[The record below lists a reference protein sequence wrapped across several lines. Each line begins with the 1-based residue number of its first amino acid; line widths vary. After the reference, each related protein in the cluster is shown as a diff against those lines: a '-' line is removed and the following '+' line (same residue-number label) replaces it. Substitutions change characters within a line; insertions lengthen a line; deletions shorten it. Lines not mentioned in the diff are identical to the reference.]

1 VLDLQASDV
10 ELLVALVRGVRDA
23 MGYTGG
29 SGTAVVHGL
38 LDQKAVTGLA
48 KRALHSLNYSTDL
61 YLGDLALS
69 GKSDETRRKYRYV
82 LDEFSDMFEHLTP
95 AEVGEEQCRRFLARW
110 ADSSPSTLA
119 LHVSVLRCFFL
130 FLKRQKIVAVSPME
144 NIDRPRRPHPEDLDV
159 VSNDARDVRRMFDA
173 VETWQEFICLGVFC
187 YAGVRRRAAATAR
200 WRDVDLEQGTIKFR
214 EKGGKVIVKPIADEL
229 AQILHA
235 ADEAGVWESP
245 NAWLIPNFENLRG
258 RKASLVTRSNRIV
271 YDTVKRVAAR
281 AGVES
286 HCHALRAAFA
296 VQFDEANPGHTIAL
310 KELLGHSR
318 IETTMVYLRRKD
330 KQQAMETV
338 RTLSWGDFPVTGGT
352 RIPPAGFEPALPA
365 NHVADT
371 VSGEPAPVVPAPLQ
385 AKLDQL
391 SQAAKQRQAGRR

>member
-1 VLDLQASDV
+1 VLGLQASDE
-10 ELLVALVRGVRDA
+10 ELLAALVRGMKDA

-38 LDQKAVTGLA
+38 PDQKAVTGLA
-48 KRALHSLNYSTDL
+48 KRALHSLDYATDL
-61 YLGDLALS
+61 YLGDLALA
-69 GKSDETRRKYRYV
+69 GKSDDTRRKYRYV
-82 LDEFSDMFEHLTP
+82 LDELAGMYEHLTP
-95 AEVGEEQCRRFLARW
+95 GEVGEEQCRRFLARW
-110 ADSSPSTLA
+110 ANSSPSTLA
-119 LHVSVLRCFFL
+119 LHVSVLRCF
-130 FLKRQKIVAVSPME
+130 LKRQQIIEVSPME

-159 VSNDARDVRRMFDA
+159 VSVSARDVRRMFDA
-173 VETWQEFICLGVFC
+173 VETWQEFVCLGVLC
-187 YAGVRRRAAATAR
+187 YAGVRRRAAANCR
-200 WRDVDLEQGTIKFR
+200 WRDVDLDEGTVKFR

-229 AQILHA
+229 ARILHA
-235 ADEAGVWESP
+235 ADQAGVWESP
-245 NAWLIPNFENLRG
+245 NVWLIPNFENLRG
-258 RKASLVTRSNRIV
+258 RKASLENRSSRIV

-296 VQFDEANPGHTIAL
+296 VQFDEANPGHTVAL

-330 KQQAMETV
+330 KQAAMETV
-338 RTLSWGDFPVTGGT
+338 RSLSWGEVPVTGVS

-365 NHVADT
+365 NHVANT
-371 VSGEPAPVVPAPLQ
+371 VSGEPAPVVPAALQ

-391 SQAAKQRQAGRR
+391 SEAARQRRARQR